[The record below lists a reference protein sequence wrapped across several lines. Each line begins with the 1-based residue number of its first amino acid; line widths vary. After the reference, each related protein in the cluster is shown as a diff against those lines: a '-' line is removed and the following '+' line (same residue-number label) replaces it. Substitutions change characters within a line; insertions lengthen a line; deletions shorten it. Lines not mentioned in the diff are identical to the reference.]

1 MFGIQESDLR
11 KYFVHPKKMELKET
25 LDRYGWTSTHLG
37 NITTYNKGYAF
48 SSSEFTPYGV
58 PVVKVSNFT
67 DRSINITNCDFI
79 NEKKAEKYEK
89 YRLFYND
96 VIIATVGSGL
106 NNQNSIVGNVIRV
119 PQEADGALLNQNAVV
134 LRANTLVDQ
143 KFLFY
148 LLKDKKFQTFLLGG
162 LQGSAN
168 QASITLKSIF
178 SFEFLLPPLDRQTAI
193 SHILGILDDKI
204 ELNRRMNATL
214 EAMARALFRSW
225 FVDFDPV
232 RAKAEGREPAGMD
245 AATAALFPDEFEES
259 ELGEIP
265 KGWSVGSLRDIA
277 SNPRRGI
284 QPGAVSGDTHYIGLE
299 HMPRRSV
306 GIGDWGCAADIQSNK
321 FAFKEGEFLF
331 GKLRPYFHKVGIAP
345 IDGVCSTDILV
356 VAPQKDIWSSFV
368 LMTISSDEFVDYTS
382 SASTGTKMP
391 RTSWEMMIGYPIV
404 LPPADIMSSYET
416 SVHHGITRITQNI
429 HESRTLA
436 ALRDTLLPKLIS
448 GEIRVIGGESAIETL
463 P

>member
-1 MFGIQESDLR
+1 MDNWANTTAQPTLN
-11 KYFVHPKKMELKET
+11 LK
-25 LDRYGWTSTHLG
+25 
-37 NITTYNKGYAF
+37 
-48 SSSEFTPYGV
+48 
-58 PVVKVSNFT
+58 
-67 DRSINITNCDFI
+67 
-79 NEKKAEKYEK
+79 
-89 YRLFYND
+89 D
-96 VIIATVGSGL
+96 V
-106 NNQNSIVGNVIRV
+106 
-119 PQEADGALLNQNAVV
+119 ALLP
-134 LRANTLVDQ
+134 
-143 KFLFY
+143 
-148 LLKDKKFQTFLLGG
+148 
-162 LQGSAN
+162 
-168 QASITLKSIF
+168 IP
-178 SFEFLLPPLDRQTAI
+178 LPPLEERNTIA
-193 SHILGILDDKI
+193 HVLGTLDNKI

-245 AATAALFPDEFEES
+245 AATAALFPNEFEES

-284 QPGAVSGDTHYIGLE
+284 QPGEVSGDTHYIGLE

-306 GIGDWGCAADIQSNK
+306 GVGDWGCAADIQSNK
-321 FAFKEGEFLF
+321 FAFREGEFLF

-404 LPPADIMSSYET
+404 LPPAEIVSSYET
-416 SVHHGITRITQNI
+416 SIRQGITRITQNI

-436 ALRDTLLPKLIS
+436 ALRDTLLPRLIS
-448 GEIRVIGGESAIETL
+448 GEIRVIGGESAIEAL